1 MLGLYTYVGR
11 NTAENEYLKFYEI
24 LKSKNESRIAE
35 NIRKQ
40 LEEAKIGERLT
51 LN

>member
-24 LKSKNESRIAE
+24 LKRKNES
-35 NIRKQ
+35 
-40 LEEAKIGERLT
+40 
-51 LN
+51 